1 MRSQSRLNLKINIVA
16 NFAGLG
22 SSFLVGMIAV
32 PFYIRFLGIDGY
44 GLVGFYA
51 TLQAVF
57 NSFLDFGFSVT
68 INRELARYLTS
79 PVKNDQSQDL
89 VRTMEIAYWLIG
101 LFLGGLVCLAAPR
114 IATYWLNSDTIS
126 ESIIRNVVFLM
137 GIITFVQWPLTLYQG
152 ALIGLQRMVL
162 LNVVNTALVIL
173 RGVGGVLILW
183 FHPSLMVFFLWQLFI
198 SVLQVCLTMILLWR
212 SLPASDH
219 SPRFNPTLLRSTWR
233 FAAGMTATSFFSF
246 FIDYGDRLILS
257 KILNLEYFGYYSL
270 ATTLN
275 DQLQLISAPIH
286 RALFP
291 QLSSL
296 VETNDFETLKNLYHK
311 ASQYVSVAIL
321 PIVGTAVVFASQL
334 ILIWTQDVNIT
345 NQVVPIASLL
355 FMGTIFIN
363 LMGVPYTLTL
373 AYGWAK
379 PGFYRAL
386 IAFLVLLPLTL
397 ILSLRYAGVGAALA
411 WAIFNLGSLI
421 LFPLLVHRTLL
432 KTELKHWLIA
442 DIGIPAITSTIILV
456 IIYWMIPASLSVVQ
470 LVLIVL
476 FVLLFT
482 FGCTVLSA
490 QDIRGLALEY
500 IRKFTSY
507 SFKQKKSHS
516 NDGMAANGWRDEK

>member
-1 MRSQSRLNLKINIVA
+1 MLLQNRLNLKTNIVA
-16 NFAGLG
+16 NFVGLG

-32 PFYIRFLGIDGY
+32 PFYIKFLGIDGY

-68 INRELARYLTS
+68 LNRELARYMTS
-79 PVKNDQSQDL
+79 SVKNNQSRDL

-101 LFLGGLVCLAAPR
+101 LFLGGLVCLAAPL
-114 IATYWLNSDTIS
+114 IATYWLNSETIS
-126 ESIIRNVVFLM
+126 EPVIKNIVVLM

-152 ALIGLQRMVL
+152 GLIGLQRMVL
-162 LNVVNTALVIL
+162 LNGISTALVVL
-173 RGVGGVLILW
+173 RGVGGVLVLW
-183 FHPSLMVFFLWQLFI
+183 FHPSVLVFFLWQLFI

-219 SPRFNPTLLRSTWR
+219 LPHFNLTLLRTTGR

-275 DQLQLISAPIH
+275 DQLQLISSPIH

-296 VETNDFETLKNLYHK
+296 VETKDLETLKGLYHK

-334 ILIWTQDVNIT
+334 ILIWTQDINIT

-386 IAFLVLLPLTL
+386 IAFLILLPLTL
-397 ILSLRYAGVGAALA
+397 IFSLRYAGVGAALA

-421 LFPLLVHRTLL
+421 LFPWFVHRKLL
-432 KTELKHWLIA
+432 KTELKHWVIA
-442 DIGIPAITSTIILV
+442 DVGFPALTSMIIFVITYWIIPADLPMIQV
-456 IIYWMIPASLSVVQ
+456 IFAVV
-470 LVLIVL
+470 

-490 QDIRGLALEY
+490 RDIRGLALEY
-500 IRKFTSY
+500 LGKMTSRA
-507 SFKQKKSHS
+507 FKKSHS
-516 NDGMAANGWRDEK
+516 NNRTVG